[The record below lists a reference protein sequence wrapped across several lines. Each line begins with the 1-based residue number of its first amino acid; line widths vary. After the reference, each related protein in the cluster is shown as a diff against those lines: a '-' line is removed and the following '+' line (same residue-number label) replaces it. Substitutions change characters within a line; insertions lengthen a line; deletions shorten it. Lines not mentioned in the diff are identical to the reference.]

1 MQKSTISKFLSSE
14 SVGTDLL
21 NEYCVLAENLLY
33 ADENDVIRVIEKIK
47 QNIVDY
53 AIKNSLIYKDFNS
66 SRVYTKQDLCDTQK
80 WYSKDLLPEIE
91 QFRTSGSTTG
101 DPFYYGVWRKYIS
114 LIEDKYQ
121 YGMILDEFGIEK
133 KHINIVV
140 LSQLPYSPA
149 IEGDLFFI
157 QEIGP
162 TSFAMHG
169 HKSVQSTRSFVNFEK
184 YTVDPDG
191 WHEKFFQMIDA
202 LSEIDVILCSASK
215 MRLICKYIKKFN
227 YKNKLCKLLSHT
239 GELPSYD
246 DFYFLKNNGYIDS
259 FCDSMRCWD
268 GGATF
273 FSCKFETR
281 HLMDN
286 ISWTY
291 EADGGK
297 LVSTDYFSMAA
308 PFVNYWNGDLCE
320 ISREYQRCKCGRL
333 YRPFKMLES
342 RPFEVKGPKKLNEI
356 KKLISELDFAQI
368 ITHVQFNGLSVNITV
383 SEAISKEQEEILQ
396 EILIGYKLYFLIL

>member
-1 MQKSTISKFLSSE
+1 MQESSISKFLLSK

-21 NEYCVLAENLLY
+21 DEYGLLAENLLY
-33 ADENDVIRVIEKIK
+33 AKENDVIRVIEKIK
-47 QNIVDY
+47 QNIVDH
-53 AIKNSLIYKDFNS
+53 AIKNSLIYKDFDHN
-66 SRVYTKQDLCDTQK
+66 RVYTKQDLGDTQK
-80 WYSKDLLPEIE
+80 WYCKDLLQEIE

-140 LSQLPYSPA
+140 LSQLSYNP
-149 IEGDLFFI
+149 IIDDDLFFI
-157 QEIGP
+157 QELGSTP
-162 TSFAMHG
+162 FAMHG
-169 HKSVQSTRSFVNFEK
+169 HKSTNSTRCFVNFNK
-184 YTVDPDG
+184 YSTDPDW
-191 WHEKFFQMIDA
+191 WHMKFFQMIDS
-202 LSEIDVILCSASK
+202 LPKIDVILCSASK
-215 MRLICKYIKKFN
+215 MNLICKYIKKLN
-227 YKNKLCKLLSHT
+227 YKNKLCRLLSHT

-268 GGATF
+268 GGTTF
-273 FSCKFETR
+273 FSCRFETR

-286 ISWTY
+286 ISWAY

-297 LVSTDYFSMAA
+297 LISTDYFSMAA
-308 PFVNYWNGDLCE
+308 PFINYWNGDLCE
-320 ISREYQRCKCGRL
+320 ISNEYQRCPCGRL

-356 KKLISELDFAQI
+356 KKLIGELSFAQI
-368 ITHVQFNGLSVNITV
+368 ITHVQFNGLLVNITL
-383 SEAISKEQEEILQ
+383 SKNITKEQEEILQ
-396 EILIGYKLYFLIL
+396 NILIGYKLYFLIL